1 MLFFFTLF
9 FLFISNVNPFLF
21 NNQWNKFYI
30 KTQEIIE
37 PINNKQIKTIEQ
49 AKIYNQEIFFIKNY
63 LKKNLGNVDYS
74 NIDYNVNNL
83 DELMNKGSMPISS
96 KSGNFCGFIFKF
108 NIPRID
114 LILGFSL
121 RNKYNDQLM
130 NKPLAST
137 NIILNKYEEL
147 IKNNQSLAANYVMN
161 NWLNKSL
168 NYTQLKQDY
177 KNNEINEKKFF
188 EECQELSNCIEIMF
202 DEINVRYK

>member
-1 MLFFFTLF
+1 MLFFLILF
-9 FLFISNVNPFLF
+9 LLISNVNPFLF
-21 NNQWNKFYI
+21 DNSWNRFFI

-49 AKIYNQEIFFIKNY
+49 AKIYNQEIFFIKSY
-63 LKKNLGNVDYS
+63 LKDLGKIDYN

-108 NIPRID
+108 NIPKVD

-121 RNKYNDQLM
+121 RNKYNDKLM
-130 NKPLAST
+130 NKPLTST
-137 NIILNKYEEL
+137 NVILNKYNEL
-147 IKNNQSLAANYVMN
+147 IKNNNSLAANYVMN
-161 NWLNKSL
+161 NWLNKPL
-168 NYTQLKQDY
+168 NYTQLKENY
-177 KNNEINEKKFF
+177 KNKEINEKKFL

-202 DEINVRYK
+202 DEITVNSNN

>member
-1 MLFFFTLF
+1 MLFFITLF
-9 FLFISNVNPFLF
+9 FLVSIVNPFLF
-21 NNQWNKFYI
+21 NNKWNKFYI

-37 PINNKQIKTIEQ
+37 PVNNMQIKTIEQ
-49 AKIYNQEIFFIKNY
+49 ARIYNQEIFFIKSY
-63 LKKNLGNVDYS
+63 LKDLGNIDYN

-108 NIPRID
+108 NIPKID

-121 RNKYNDQLM
+121 RNKYNDKLM
-130 NKPLAST
+130 NKPLTST
-137 NIILNKYEEL
+137 KLILNKYNEL
-147 IKNNQSLAANYVMN
+147 IKNNSSLVANYVMN

-168 NYTQLKQDY
+168 NYTQLKENY
-177 KNNEINEKKFF
+177 KNKEINEKKFL
-188 EECQELSNCIEIMF
+188 EECQEFSNCIEIMF

>member
-1 MLFFFTLF
+1 MLFFITLF
-9 FLFISNVNPFLF
+9 FLVSIVNPFLF
-21 NNQWNKFYI
+21 NNKWNKFYI

-37 PINNKQIKTIEQ
+37 PINNMQIKTIEQ
-49 AKIYNQEIFFIKNY
+49 ARIYNQEIFFIKSY
-63 LKKNLGNVDYS
+63 LKDLG

-108 NIPRID
+108 NIPKID

-121 RNKYNDQLM
+121 RNKYNDKLM
-130 NKPLAST
+130 NKPLTST
-137 NIILNKYEEL
+137 KLILNKYNEL
-147 IKNNQSLAANYVMN
+147 IKNNSSLVANYVMN

-168 NYTQLKQDY
+168 NYTQLKENY
-177 KNNEINEKKFF
+177 KNKEINEKKFL
-188 EECQELSNCIEIMF
+188 EECQEFSNCIEIMF

>member
-1 MLFFFTLF
+1 MLFFITLF
-9 FLFISNVNPFLF
+9 FLVSIVNPFLF
-21 NNQWNKFYI
+21 NNKWNKFYI

-37 PINNKQIKTIEQ
+37 PINNMQIETIEQ
-49 AKIYNQEIFFIKNY
+49 ARIYNQELFFIKSY
-63 LKKNLGNVDYS
+63 LKDLGNIDYN

-108 NIPRID
+108 NIPKID

-121 RNKYNDQLM
+121 RNKYNDKLM
-130 NKPLAST
+130 NKPLTST
-137 NIILNKYEEL
+137 KLILNKYNEL
-147 IKNNQSLAANYVMN
+147 IKNNSSLVANYVMN

-168 NYTQLKQDY
+168 NYTQLKENY
-177 KNNEINEKKFF
+177 KNKEINEKKFL
-188 EECQELSNCIEIMF
+188 EECQEFSNCIEIMF